1 MRPGLR
7 SVSQTWSRG
16 EEKASLMEGS
26 QMVALRL
33 FLTFATALLLTTK
46 TAVTSRNKLG
56 RIISLENTG
65 GEV

>member
-1 MRPGLR
+1 
-7 SVSQTWSRG
+7 
-16 EEKASLMEGS
+16 MEGS

-33 FLTFATALLLTTK
+33 FLTSATALLLTIK